1 MSNRDAHMDGSTL
14 ETGELDDFHCI
25 IVSSNLK
32 RCSDRLN
39 KLLERTKSERRPP
52 DIIAIQDPPAYFPFK
67 ECGNYIQWWSTAD
80 GSELTCKENPSRVR
94 YVQPYGRKTSGPGE
108 DLVPLEKVAFCIH
121 KTLKNY
127 TIIQAQGKNRGLLAT
142 LFLTT
147 EHGNIAI
154 HNLYNYERAADI
166 DELIEACRDKT
177 YAHIIIGDFNL
188 RHKDWEG
195 PTCRNPHPEA
205 NTLVQKAGAIGMT
218 CVNKPGHFTYSRGEF
233 KTPGNEYKSVIDLAF
248 VSTLL
253 VGHASHDVL
262 DGVFDSD
269 HRPIRV
275 TLDLR
280 VERRRNYRYLWSEV
294 TNETF
299 ADLVEKLAADMD
311 WTAPESESAALQMLQ
326 DFIIRV
332 LDPAVRDLVPR
343 ELLNQ
348 PLPVNHR
355 TWTSVGVRIKNSRS
369 RIVKL
374 MSGRRGVWSVVK
386 RAACWSRPKRIAQTP
401 AFEHRGRIYTSDS
414 DKVRCYVESTWTRTQ
429 RKGPARPSSPSPLT
443 APSRSSSE
451 SQQFATTPAS
461 STGESPCMSRRSI
474 PPSDLHNITARPGL
488 PLPIFS
494 STRPQHVAL
503 DKLEKDEL
511 KRILKDLPDGKAYGT
526 DNIPYEA
533 LKKCRKVIE
542 PILETIFNAFLQFRL
557 HPDHFKETIT
567 FVIQKPGKDAKVP
580 TSYRP
585 IAILNTIGKVYE
597 RIIANRLKTLAQ
609 THNLLP
615 ATQFGAPGRNTTLA
629 LEHLLNGVYRGWLCK
644 SKVSLLSLDL
654 SGAYDHVDRE
664 QLLDT
669 LISKGI
675 PDWLV
680 QIVWSFLSNR
690 RSFIHMPGF
699 EGDEYWIDVGIP
711 QGSPLSPLLFLFYSA
726 PILAKFGKEYGPET
740 VAMFSYVDDT
750 YVLVGTASYGRNCKI
765 MSEIHAKLY
774 EWARQRNLRFSPAKF
789 KVMHFVNKNERDWK
803 QHMNCSD
810 LPSVPGFSNMT
821 DAQKKKVLS
830 SELVV
835 LGVTLDKCLTWVAH
849 VEAVSISVTLSRPLP
864 TLQQIREKVRNCLE
878 SFKRFIG
885 PTWGA
890 DLIRNRQLYYG
901 KILPTIAYAA
911 PAWFTCIPSVPY
923 QPKATPLTYGIAT
936 DALKIL
942 CSLQIECMLALSGA
956 RRLTSAKVL
965 EKEMHILPI
974 VLQLHRICMTHRLR
988 WHHSPEYI
996 AMRNIRMS
1004 ASGRLPLPK
1013 KSLGHSK
1020 AVLQTHP
1027 YQTLRRC
1034 VQLDEVRLRKRVGAA
1049 FEKKWEDI
1057 KKRKMMIKEYYDEI
1071 VHYVAS
1077 LQWRK
1082 FRQRRNSHEKFKHP
1096 AYEAAWMD
1104 HSLRFYNGLTR
1115 AQSSILI
1122 MMRTGNIALY
1132 GNPIHRMVK
1141 GSKDSMCRQCGMHL
1155 ETSEH
1160 LLCHCKKL
1168 HMERQA
1174 LTTAAGHNN
1183 FHLFMTTDCDL
1194 ASAWAIRYFGLEQFK
1209 HVKDDKRYQFPLK
1222 RSNRLR

>member
-1 MSNRDAHMDGSTL
+1 MDASDAPKQEPH
-14 ETGELDDFHCI
+14 LDDFQCI

-32 RCSDRLN
+32 NNAARLN
-39 KLLERTKSERRPP
+39 RILADTRTERRPP
-52 DIIAIQDPPAYFPFK
+52 DIIAIQDPPQFLPFK
-67 ECGNYIQWWSTAD
+67 ECGDYIQWYRTAD
-80 GSELTCKENPSRVR
+80 DTELTCKENPNRVP
-94 YVQPYGRKTSGPGE
+94 YVQPYGRKICGPKKQE
-108 DLVPLEKVAFCIH
+108 SKPLGKVAFCIH

-127 TIIQAQGKNRGLLAT
+127 TIVQAQGKNRGLVAT
-142 LFLTT
+142 LFLSSK
-147 EHGNIAI
+147 HGNIAI
-154 HNLYNYERAADI
+154 HNLYNHERAADI
-166 DELIEACRDKT
+166 EELLESCRDKT
-177 YAHIIIGDFNL
+177 YVHIIVGDFNL

-195 PTCRNPHPEA
+195 PTCKNPHPEA
-205 NTLVQKAGAIGMT
+205 NTLVQKAGAIGMV
-218 CVNKPGHFTYSRGEF
+218 CVNKPGHFTYSRGQF
-233 KTPGNEYKSVIDLAF
+233 STPGSEHKSVIDLAF

-253 VGHASHDVL
+253 VDHVSYDVL
-262 DGVFDSD
+262 DHVFDSD

-294 TNETF
+294 NNDNF
-299 ADLVEKLAADMD
+299 ASLVEKLAADMD
-311 WTAPESESAALQMLQ
+311 WIAPESEPAALQMLQ

-332 LDPAVRDLVPR
+332 LEPAVRDLVPR

-355 TWTSVGVRIKNSRS
+355 TWTTVGIRIKNFRS

-374 MSGRRGVWSVVK
+374 TSGRRGVWSVVK
-386 RAACWSRPKRIAQTP
+386 RAACWSRPKRMAQTP
-401 AFEHRGRIYTSDS
+401 AFEHRGRTYTSES

-429 RKGPARPSSPSPLT
+429 RKGPARPSPTITPSHP
-443 APSRSSSE
+443 SSE
-451 SQQFATTPAS
+451 SQQFSTTPGT
-461 STGESPCMSRRSI
+461 STADSPS
-474 PPSDLHNITARPGL
+474 PPGLYTFTARPGL

-494 STRPQHVAL
+494 PTRPQHFAPE
-503 DKLEKDEL
+503 KLEKDEL
-511 KRILKDLPDGKAYGT
+511 KRILKSLPDGKAYGT

-533 LKKCRKVIE
+533 LRKCRKVIE
-542 PILETIFNAFLQFRL
+542 PILETIFNALLRFRL

-609 THNLLP
+609 AHNLLP

-629 LEHLLNGVYRGWLCK
+629 LEHLLNSVYRGWLCK

-690 RSFIHMPGF
+690 RSFIHMPGI

-726 PILAKFGKEYGPET
+726 PLLVEFGKEYGTET
-740 VAMFSYVDDT
+740 VALFSYVDDT
-750 YVLVGTASYGRNCKI
+750 YILVRTVSYARNCKI

-774 EWARQRNLRFSPAKF
+774 EWARQRNLRFSPAKY
-789 KVMHFVNKNERDWK
+789 KVMHFVNKKERDWK
-803 QHMNCSD
+803 ECMNCSD
-810 LPSVPGFSNMT
+810 LPSVPGFGNMT
-821 DAQKKKVLS
+821 DAQKKKVLPN
-830 SELVV
+830 ELVV
-835 LGVTLDKCLTWVAH
+835 LGVTLDKFLSWVPH
-849 VEAVSISVTLSRPLP
+849 VQAVSISVTLSVSVP
-864 TLQQIREKVRNCLE
+864 TLQQIREKVRNHLE
-878 SFKRFIG
+878 SFKRFTG

-923 QPKATPLTYGIAT
+923 HPEATPLTYGIST
-936 DALKIL
+936 EALKIL
-942 CSLQIECMLALSGA
+942 DSLQIECMLALSGA
-956 RRLTSAKVL
+956 RRLTNAKVL

-974 VLQLHRICMTHRLR
+974 VLQLHRISMTHRLR
-988 WHHSPEYI
+988 WHHSPEYV
-996 AMRNIRMS
+996 AMSNIRLS
-1004 ASGRLPLPK
+1004 TSGRLPLPA
-1013 KSLGHSK
+1013 KSIGLSN

-1027 YQTLRRC
+1027 YQVLRRC
-1034 VQLDEVRLRKRVGAA
+1034 VQLDEARLRAGVGAA
-1049 FEKKWEDI
+1049 FDKRWKDI
-1057 KKRKMMIKEYYDEI
+1057 NKRTVMIKEYYDNI
-1071 VHYVAS
+1071 VHYIAGLEWKQV
-1077 LQWRK
+1077 
-1082 FRQRRNSHEKFKHP
+1082 QRRRNFHNKFKHP

-1132 GNPIHRMVK
+1132 GNPIHRIVK
-1141 GSKDSMCRQCGMHL
+1141 GSKDPMCRQCGMHL

-1160 LLCHCKKL
+1160 LFCHCKKL
-1168 HMERQA
+1168 YMERQA
-1174 LTTAAGHNN
+1174 LITAAGHNN
-1183 FHLFMTTDCDL
+1183 FHLYMTSDCDL

-1222 RSNRLR
+1222 RQNRPR

>member
-1 MSNRDAHMDGSTL
+1 MS
-14 ETGELDDFHCI
+14 
-25 IVSSNLK
+25 
-32 RCSDRLN
+32 
-39 KLLERTKSERRPP
+39 
-52 DIIAIQDPPAYFPFK
+52 
-67 ECGNYIQWWSTAD
+67 
-80 GSELTCKENPSRVR
+80 SR
-94 YVQPYGRKTSGPGE
+94 E

-127 TIIQAQGKNRGLLAT
+127 TIIQAQGKNRGLLVT

-414 DKVRCYVESTWTRTQ
+414 DKNSEERTCPTVISVTSDRSFPLFVRVTAICNNTSILDWRITMYE
-429 RKGPARPSSPSPLT
+429 PS
-443 APSRSSSE
+443 
-451 SQQFATTPAS
+451 
-461 STGESPCMSRRSI
+461 
-474 PPSDLHNITARPGL
+474 
-488 PLPIFS
+488 
-494 STRPQHVAL
+494 HVAL

-680 QIVWSFLSNR
+680 RIVWSFLSNR

-774 EWARQRNLRFSPAKF
+774 EWARQRNLRFSPAKY

-821 DAQKKKVLS
+821 GAQKKKVLP

-835 LGVTLDKCLTWVAH
+835 LGVTLDKCLTWVA
-849 VEAVSISVTLSRPLP
+849 
-864 TLQQIREKVRNCLE
+864 
-878 SFKRFIG
+878 
-885 PTWGA
+885 
-890 DLIRNRQLYYG
+890 
-901 KILPTIAYAA
+901 
-911 PAWFTCIPSVPY
+911 
-923 QPKATPLTYGIAT
+923 
-936 DALKIL
+936 
-942 CSLQIECMLALSGA
+942 
-956 RRLTSAKVL
+956 
-965 EKEMHILPI
+965 
-974 VLQLHRICMTHRLR
+974 
-988 WHHSPEYI
+988 
-996 AMRNIRMS
+996 
-1004 ASGRLPLPK
+1004 
-1013 KSLGHSK
+1013 
-1020 AVLQTHP
+1020 
-1027 YQTLRRC
+1027 
-1034 VQLDEVRLRKRVGAA
+1034 VGAA